1 MIQGYSLCSV
11 LRLEMMSILWIIE
24 NETLQKKSVVKV
36 IFKIFWL
43 RYGDASIYLINLL
56 TSRTA
61 NRPFNAKLTTYC
73 VWPEGT

>member
-36 IFKIFWL
+36 IFKIF
-43 RYGDASIYLINLL
+43 YLFDKNVKIWRCFYLFDQFSYFQN
-56 TSRTA
+56 
-61 NRPFNAKLTTYC
+61 C
-73 VWPEGT
+73 